1 MKTVFFMAIVLLVI
15 WANIALAVSSNN
27 IVLYYSFDED
37 GGKDV
42 IDRSGNGMSG
52 EISGNP
58 ARIDGVFGGALDL
71 KGVANEYVQILDLL
85 PIGSGSST
93 VAMWIRVPSGAVGRV
108 GIVLGNYPDPRG
120 GSNSGSNMELHDDG
134 QMRMWW
140 DDSRPQLYATTDLRD
155 DEWHHIAY
163 VRDTDDDEFRMYID
177 AKEEELPDTDFGAG
191 DDIELIMLHRIG
203 ADNRDQR
210 GDEPPWLQA
219 AIDDFV
225 IYTRVLTEGE
235 LEELMANPALAVHL
249 AGKLASTWG
258 GIK

>member
-1 MKTVFFMAIVLLVI
+1 MKTVFFMAIVLFVI
-15 WANIALAVSSNN
+15 WANIALAVSSRD
-27 IVLYYSFDED
+27 IVLYYAFDE
-37 GGKDV
+37 GSGKDV
-42 IDRSGNGMSG
+42 IDCSGNGMSG

-58 ARIDGVFGGALDL
+58 ERIDGVFGGALDL

-93 VAMWIRVPSGAVGRV
+93 VAMWIRVPSNAAGRV
-108 GIVLGNYPDPRG
+108 GIVLGNYPDPRD

-140 DDSRPQLYATTDLRD
+140 NDSRPQLYATTDLRD

-203 ADNRDQR
+203 ADNR
-210 GDEPPWLQA
+210 GAAAPWLQS

-225 IYTRVLTEGE
+225 IYTRVLAEDE
-235 LEELMANPALAVHL
+235 LEELMARPALAVHL

-258 GIK
+258 GIKVK